1 MLYQDFDTFR
11 QLLGDD
17 VYKQKVRSDEC
28 IRNNLNPSIK
38 LREYQE
44 EAIGRLMFYMNDYSK
59 AIKPVHLLF
68 NMATGSGK
76 TVIMASAILH
86 LYNLGY
92 RNFVFFTRLGHIVE
106 KTRINFLESAANK
119 YLFSESID
127 IDGRQVKISQV
138 SSFEGVSKD
147 DINIL
152 FTTTAGLHSQ
162 LNNPQENSVTFDALS
177 TEKLVLIADE
187 AHNLS
192 AETTKG
198 GSAEDNLLIES
209 WESTVSRV
217 LRGSGNENV
226 LLEFTA
232 TARLEEDYPEV
243 IEKYKEKAIFR
254 YDLKEFRM
262 DGYSKDVSTLEF
274 DAPIMERVLVA
285 IVLSQYRLKVAEKYR
300 LRVKPVVLFKSNR
313 VSIPSAKQS
322 SDADESVVVSSIFKA
337 RFHDF
342 VSNLSVEDLE
352 RLRTVKEPTLQK
364 AFEFFDA
371 AELSS
376 RQLVQELRVDF
387 DQSKCLTVDDKFDLD
402 TKQYLLN
409 TLEDPQNQ
417 IRAVFA
423 TEKLN
428 EGWDV
433 LNLFDIVRL
442 YNSRDSSNNKAGK
455 TTVQEAQLIGR
466 GARYYP
472 FTYGAE
478 SDKYRRKFDNDS
490 SNELR
495 ILEELHYHSKTN
507 PRYIQELRSVLT
519 QSGIIADNSVTR
531 VLRVKDQFK
540 ESKLW
545 KEGLIFVNAQ
555 EVDLRLNIDSF
566 ASADLVFDPNSE
578 ANSVQLSTRL
588 ATETQVFTDSSKA
601 ISNTVTSRLVPLKDL
616 GVHVIRAALDLH
628 PMGNYRSLKALFGG
642 LESIHEF
649 LNSEKYLGDL
659 RANVRATEEQHKALS
674 QEEKLFIAKE
684 VLSKVLTVAKLES
697 REFIGSKTFRPKRIS
712 EIFARDKHLQLDPA
726 RDRERLTA
734 IQELELETTQ
744 WFAQNEIWGTSEEK
758 ALVLFV
764 NDMMSE
770 LSTRYKDIYLLRNE
784 QHFPIFGFR
793 TGDAFYP
800 DFVLFLGESEKHGAH
815 VYQLFIEPKG
825 DQFLDS
831 EKGFSRSQE
840 GWKQEFLEEIAENQ
854 RLVFDSEK
862 YRLVGLPFFN
872 RGLINPE
879 LKEKFVGSFRANSQI

>member
-17 VYKQKVRSDEC
+17 VYKQKVRSDEF
-28 IRNNLNPSIK
+28 IRSNLNPSIT
-38 LREYQE
+38 LRDYQE

-86 LYNLGY
+86 LYTLGY

-119 YLFSESID
+119 YLFSESIL

-177 TEKLVLIADE
+177 TERLVLIADE

-192 AETTKG
+192 AETTKS
-198 GSAEDNLLIES
+198 GSAEDNLLLES

-217 LRGSGNENV
+217 LKGSGTENV

-232 TARLEEDYPEV
+232 TARLEEDFPEV
-243 IEKYKEKAIFR
+243 VEKYRDKAIFR

-300 LRVKPVVLFKSNR
+300 LRVKPVVLLKSNR
-313 VSIPSAKQS
+313 VSVPSAKQKAD
-322 SDADESVVVSSIFKA
+322 SDDSVVVSSIFKA
-337 RFHDF
+337 RFHAF
-342 VSNLSVEDLE
+342 ISNLSEKDVDK
-352 RLRTVKEPTLQK
+352 LRTVKEPTLKK

-371 AELSS
+371 AGLSNK
-376 RQLVQELRVDF
+376 QLVQELRVDF
-387 DQSKCLTVDDKFDLD
+387 DESKCLTVDDKTDLD

-442 YNSRDSSNNKAGK
+442 YNSRDASNNKAGK

-472 FTYGAE
+472 FKYGAE
-478 SDKYRRKFDNDS
+478 SDKFRRKFDNDS
-490 SNELR
+490 NHELR
-495 ILEELHYHSKTN
+495 ILEELYYHSKSN

-540 ESKLW
+540 ESRLW

-555 EVDLRLNIDSF
+555 EVNLGLGIDSL
-566 ASADLVFDPNSE
+566 AAADLVFNSNSE
-578 ANSVQLSTRL
+578 ANTVQLSTRL
-588 ATETQVFTDSSKA
+588 ATETQVFEDSIKTSA
-601 ISNTVTSRLVPLKDL
+601 SPVTSKMVQLKKL
-616 GVHVIRAALDLH
+616 GFHVIRGALELH
-628 PMGNYRSLKALFGG
+628 PMGNFRALKGVFGG
-642 LESIHEF
+642 LESINEF
-649 LNSEKYLGDL
+649 VTSEKYLGGL
-659 RANVRATEEQHKALS
+659 RVNVKATGEQHQFFS
-674 QEEKLFIAKE
+674 QEEKLFIARE
-684 VLSKVLTVAKLES
+684 VLSKVLTVAKLEN
-697 REFIGSKTFRPKRIS
+697 REFIGSKTFKPKRIS
-712 EIFARDKHLQLDPA
+712 EVFDREKHLRLDPT
-726 RDRERLTA
+726 RDRERLTP

-764 NDMMSE
+764 SDVMSE
-770 LSTRYKDIYLLRNE
+770 LSVRYKEVYLLRNE
-784 QHFPIFGFR
+784 QHFPIFSFK
-793 TGDAFYP
+793 TGNAFYP

-831 EKGFSRSQE
+831 EKGFFGSQE

-854 RLVFDSEK
+854 RIVFDSEK

-872 RGLINPE
+872 RGLVNPE
-879 LKEKFVGSFRANSQI
+879 LKERFVGSFRANLKL